1 MSEYTV
7 VMLLVLVPWILAAI
21 AIGMNI
27 KTAVEIGVLQ
37 SRMEQQEDLTMKIL
51 LENINE

>member
-7 VMLLVLVPWILAAI
+7 VMLLVLVPWILAVI

-27 KTAVEIGVLQ
+27 KTALEIGVLQ

-51 LENINE
+51 LGDDDE

>member
-7 VMLLVLVPWILAAI
+7 VMLLIVVLWFLVAI
-21 AIGMNI
+21 AIGMNL
-27 KTAVEIGVLQ
+27 AALREIGVLQ

-51 LENINE
+51 LGDDDE